1 MAKSI
6 QSETTIKKIM
16 KDKNLFTEENRQKE
30 LRLIEAETNPMLQLY
45 LFQLHTRIWD
55 EHDAGVKEN

>member
-1 MAKSI
+1 
-6 QSETTIKKIM
+6 M